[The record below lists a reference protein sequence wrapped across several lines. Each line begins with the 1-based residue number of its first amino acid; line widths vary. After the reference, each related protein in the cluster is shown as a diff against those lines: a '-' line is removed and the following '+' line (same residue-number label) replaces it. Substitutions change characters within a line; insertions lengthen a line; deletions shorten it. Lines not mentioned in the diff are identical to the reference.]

1 MAINSELR
9 EQSKVAYKDQKKLY
23 QVIFGTEYIA
33 EYLAILLVVISIVL
47 AIFIPHEG
55 LFWTSQSEGMNNFH
69 RWLYDLFV
77 LISSSMGIVLYFFL
91 KRKMIQIPV
100 RQQWKLYIQAQ
111 ANLKK
116 FRIQNAIQHG
126 KKPLLVSCNSEIVA
140 ISIII
145 IILIMNYIFLTPSES
160 SRRGDF
166 WIQTWWPINAF
177 IIGAFYYSLF
187 WLYFRLL
194 SVKDIDRQYRLIV
207 RKEKLIQNKNNN
219 HY

>member
-1 MAINSELR
+1 M
-9 EQSKVAYKDQKKLY
+9 
-23 QVIFGTEYIA
+23 
-33 EYLAILLVVISIVL
+33 
-47 AIFIPHEG
+47 
-55 LFWTSQSEGMNNFH
+55 
-69 RWLYDLFV
+69 
-77 LISSSMGIVLYFFL
+77 
-91 KRKMIQIPV
+91 
-100 RQQWKLYIQAQ
+100 
-111 ANLKK
+111 
-116 FRIQNAIQHG
+116 
-126 KKPLLVSCNSEIVA
+126 LVSCNSEIVA